1 MRFSDDHFKK
11 DKLIWYRSSDKSR
24 PSEKWG
30 AGNPDPE
37 IRRGPGLQKFITGGA
52 GPLGPPPVDP
62 PLQSHHPL
70 ALGLIQYN
78 FCGRQEEPTNLISR
92 LLLRM
97 RHMYVASIHLGFH

>member
-1 MRFSDDHFKK
+1 MIILKK
-11 DKLIWYRSSDKSR
+11 TSIYGIDPVANPDLQKSG
-24 PSEKWG
+24 G

-37 IRRGPGLQKFITGGA
+37 IRRGPGLQKIIRGGA

-62 PLQSHHPL
+62 PLQSHHPS

-78 FCGRQEEPTNLISR
+78 FCGWQEEPTNLISR

>member
-1 MRFSDDHFKK
+1 MIILKK
-11 DKLIWYRSSDKSR
+11 TSIYGID
-24 PSEKWG
+24 PV
-30 AGNPDPE
+30 ANPD
-37 IRRGPGLQKFITGGA
+37 LQKSGGPVIQILRKGGGPVSKKIIRGGA

-62 PLQSHHPL
+62 PLQSHHPP